1 MTEKQSGIARRQPPP
16 ISLRTYKVQRSR
28 SISNGLEREPQLQPV
43 RLLER
48 RTSIASADLGVTQ
61 NIEKRKKVAQLIER
75 YEQSES
81 CEYVHRSVNNLH
93 LLSSSTPAHR
103 SANKSKIFNESFN
116 LTQ

>member
-1 MTEKQSGIARRQPPP
+1 MTEKQSGIARRQAPP

-75 YEQSES
+75 FQQSES
-81 CEYVHRSVNNLH
+81 SEYVHRSVNNLH
-93 LLSSSTPAHR
+93 LLSSPTPAHR

-116 LTQ
+116 LTR